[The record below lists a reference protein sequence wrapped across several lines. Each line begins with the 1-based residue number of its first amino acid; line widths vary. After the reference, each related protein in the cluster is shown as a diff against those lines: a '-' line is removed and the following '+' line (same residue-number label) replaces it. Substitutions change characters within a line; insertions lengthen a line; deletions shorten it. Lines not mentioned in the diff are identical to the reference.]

1 MNPAAMAPLE
11 LRDIHAAA
19 APSLWP
25 PAPGWWVLAVLL
37 TAALVMATLWLL
49 RRYHRFRQK
58 RQIMN
63 ELNSLTNRYKT
74 KNSSE
79 FLAQL
84 SILLRRIA
92 LRRYSRERVAS
103 LTGSDWLRFL
113 DATGGGG
120 EFEHGV
126 GRILEAGPYRPH
138 MQEVPAEELLAVA
151 RRWVLQN
158 IEVAT

>member
-1 MNPAAMAPLE
+1 MNPAAMAPLD

-25 PAPGWWVLAVLL
+25 PAPGWWLLAVLL
-37 TAALVMATLWLL
+37 IVALAMATLWLL
-49 RRYHRFRQK
+49 RRYHRYRQK
-58 RQIMN
+58 RQIMD
-63 ELNSLTNRYKT
+63 ELEKLGHAYTSENN
-74 KNSSE
+74 NE

-92 LRRYSRERVAS
+92 LRRYSREQVAS

-113 DATGGGG
+113 DTTGGDG

-126 GRILEAGPYRPH
+126 GRILETGPYLPH
-138 MQEVPAEELLAVA
+138 VRELPTGELLAVA
-151 RRWVLQN
+151 RRWVQKN
-158 IEVAT
+158 IEVAA